1 MQDSVRFIIKFF
13 IMIGMN
19 SMKRKRQTMENEL
32 PDAKSRLDLCNFF
45 VISTNKE
52 SVILNSLNKLFDLYE
67 NGLVANK
74 LLL

>member
-32 PDAKSRLDLCNFF
+32 PDAKSRFDLCNFF
-45 VISTNKE
+45 VISTNKG
-52 SVILNSLNKLFDLYE
+52 LLF
-67 NGLVANK
+67 
-74 LLL
+74 